1 MELAQQVRLAPTK
14 SDVRGHD
21 MSIILGYA
29 ALAML
34 MLAAI
39 YFAGSGPGM
48 GPADFANLTV
58 FP

>member
-29 ALAML
+29 VLSVL

-39 YFAGSGPGM
+39 YFASSGPGT
-48 GPADFANLTV
+48 GPADFASMTV